1 MTTLLSEVKLVPP
14 EDYSGTS
21 TITTSVT
28 SREDGATESQPTT
41 DSFDITVSAV
51 AETPTV
57 TGSAP
62 ETNFEDTDIQL
73 DLNVTIN
80 DNDASETVSQVRI
93 SGLTSIG
100 EQNLTGILVDGDGNL
115 VGSND
120 GSGTTILTSAE
131 YSAAQ
136 DGTAPIFFR
145 PPADYSGD
153 VSLDIVAVV
162 QEPNGSTA
170 TSASSTFSFRLN
182 PVSETPDVSSND
194 VSVVEYTMTVKL
206 MIK

>member
-1 MTTLLSEVKLVPP
+1 MMDQKLCLK
-14 EDYSGTS
+14 
-21 TITTSVT
+21 SV
-28 SREDGATESQPTT
+28 
-41 DSFDITVSAV
+41 
-51 AETPTV
+51 
-57 TGSAP
+57 
-62 ETNFEDTDIQL
+62 L
-73 DLNVTIN
+73 
-80 DNDASETVSQVRI
+80 

-131 YSAAQ
+131 YNAAQ

-170 TSASSTFSFRLN
+170 TSDPSTIN
-182 PVSETPDVSSND
+182 H
-194 VSVVEYTMTVKL
+194 
-206 MIK
+206 

>member
-28 SREDGATESQPTT
+28 SKEVGAEESQPAT
-41 DSFDITVSAV
+41 DNFDITVSAV

-62 ETNFEDTDIQL
+62 ETNFKKIPIFNST
-73 DLNVTIN
+73 LNVTIN
-80 DNDASETVSQVRI
+80 DNDTSETVSQVRI
-93 SGLTSIG
+93 SGLMSIG

-131 YSAAQ
+131 YNAAK
-136 DGTAPIFFR
+136 DGTAPIF
-145 PPADYSGD
+145 
-153 VSLDIVAVV
+153 L
-162 QEPNGSTA
+162 Q
-170 TSASSTFSFRLN
+170 ASC
-182 PVSETPDVSSND
+182 
-194 VSVVEYTMTVKL
+194 
-206 MIK
+206 